1 MAEEDDSKL
10 PPSGRFQRFRKLA
23 GLSAQLGGDV
33 ISRGV
38 KRLTGSD
45 ASLMSKGT
53 AEKLVATLGD
63 LKGAAMKFGQ
73 AVSME
78 PDLLT
83 PEVRTVLSRL
93 QNEAPPMAYAQ
104 VAEVI
109 EEELG
114 APPDALFASFDES
127 PMAAASLG
135 QVHRATLQD
144 GRVVAVKVQYPGIAT
159 ALNSDLDTLGA
170 LVKTV
175 ARASRGLD
183 GTAYYKELRTELLLE
198 TDYEREAAL
207 CRAFAEAVRPL
218 ADLKVPEVIPTRSA
232 RRVLTLEY
240 LPGPTLKSFIASG
253 PNAAERARV
262 SRQLLRAIY
271 GPFLR
276 TGEIHAD
283 PHPGNFLVMPDGR
296 MGLLDF
302 GSVKRLPMAFVQS
315 VRRAFEHTLAGGEVD
330 GLAFLREVGFTVE
343 ATEEEASGFIRDVV
357 EIGGRPLR
365 VPEYDYSTC
374 AVTRD
379 MRKLFAA
386 NLQLAMKIRPPSETV
401 MFWRS
406 VGGCTQNLKLL
417 GARIDAAAVIRE
429 LLAVA

>member
-1 MAEEDDSKL
+1 MADDDSKL

-33 ISRGV
+33 IARGV

-45 ASLMSKGT
+45 ESLMSKGT

-104 VAEVI
+104 VAEVV

-114 APPDALFASFDES
+114 APPEALFASFDES
-127 PMAAASLG
+127 PTAAASLG
-135 QVHRATLQD
+135 QVHRARLED
-144 GRVVAVKVQYPGIAT
+144 GREVAVKVQYPGIAT

-198 TDYEREAAL
+198 TDYEREALLA
-207 CRAFAEAVRPL
+207 REFADAVRPL
-218 ADLKVPEVIPTRSA
+218 GDLRVPEVVPTRSS

-240 LPGPTLKSFIASG
+240 LEGPTLKSFLTSEPDAQ
-253 PNAAERARV
+253 ERARV
-262 SRQLLRAIY
+262 SRLLLRAIY

-276 TGEIHAD
+276 TGQIHAD

-296 MGLLDF
+296 LGLLDF
-302 GSVKRLPMAFVQS
+302 GSVKRLPMTFVQS
-315 VRRAFEHTLAGGEVD
+315 VRGALERTLQGNEVN
-330 GLAFLREVGFTVE
+330 GLDFLREVGFTLELPDAE
-343 ATEEEASGFIRDVV
+343 AAGFVREVV

-365 VPEYDYSTC
+365 VAEYDHGTC

-386 NLQLAMKIRPPSETV
+386 NLQVAMKIRPPSETV

-417 GARIDAAAVIRE
+417 GARFGVADVMRE
-429 LLAVA
+429 LLAVR